1 MFESFTED
9 ARAVVRRAGEYAR
22 RFGHRQ
28 VGTEHLLLAVADA
41 DVPAGEVLRDLG
53 VTPELVKDQIVRQV
67 GLGAGA
73 GLFTGLDEKA
83 LAAIGI
89 DLDTVRAT
97 IEASF
102 SDAALYRAA
111 QSVYAQQRRHPRNWR
126 PRLPRRHP
134 RNWRPRLPHRRRD
147 GIRPG
152 SVDVTGRYVPPDR
165 QHLPYS
171 PPARKV
177 LELSFREALTLKD
190 GYIGVE
196 HIALALVGADNG
208 RASSILS
215 ALHTHA
221 ALLRSAI
228 LNRYRK
234 AS

>member
-1 MFESFTED
+1 MLESFTED
-9 ARAVVRRAGEYAR
+9 ARAVMRRAGDYAR

-41 DVPAGEVLRDLG
+41 DVPAGEVLREQG

-73 GLFTGLDEKA
+73 GLFAGLDEKA

-111 QSVYAQQRRHPRNWR
+111 QSVYAQQRRHPRGWR
-126 PRLPRRHP
+126 PRLPRR
-134 RNWRPRLPHRRRD
+134 RRS

-152 SVDVTGRYVPPDR
+152 SVDVMGRYVPPDR

-190 GYIGVE
+190 AHIGVE
-196 HIALALVGADNG
+196 HLALALVGASNG

-215 ALHTHA
+215 ALHAHA
-221 ALLRSAI
+221 GLLRGAI